1 MVISLLLTTSTLS
14 AVNADL
20 NPDGSPKGIP
30 GIDFPIIPGVNA
42 PFASSPAGPPG
53 TFILP
58 PGFKP
63 GDPAPLPPPLFNA
76 DGTPFVLG
84 SRLDMPVRADGTQL
98 SYEYDSLT
106 GLYLPVTRVS
116 NEPLVPVI
124 INPDGSLFD
133 PTVGAPLPPPL
144 FNPDGTPFITG
155 SKLLM
160 PIRADGTQLSYDYD
174 PVTGLYWPLSAN
186 AGSPIVEPAP
196 GVIATTFVYDQISK
210 QMVSVIYRSAQLPPI
225 NPDGSINE
233 SSKVVIPVVKSDTL
247 LTSLSKQAQIGSW
260 AVVDGKGNVINA
272 IVCSEKVCG
281 KGGDWG
287 GKFID
292 QVACPDGCQLVLQ
305 VPPNPITGQSM
316 GGYMSGESSKVTY
329 KNGSFKVESL
339 VRTPADGR
347 VGVSKPVV
355 RSIKDGVITDITGQ
369 KIDLSTGY
377 QLPSVI
383 KDAALKKQVDAAF
396 AEVNIEPVKA
406 GAGYQLTTDDQLPA
420 IDASLKIV
428 AVKKGERA
436 KTLKFTIDKSGELFV
451 ATKDDLTGYEIQI
464 KRGAKTLKS
473 VKVA

>member
-1 MVISLLLTTSTLS
+1 MRSFGVVVISLLLTTSTLS

-20 NPDGSPKGIP
+20 NSAGTPALNPDGSL
-30 GIDFPIIPGVNA
+30 VNP
-42 PFASSPAGPPG
+42 PFV
-53 TFILP
+53 LP

-63 GDPAPLPPPLFNA
+63 GDPAPLPPPLFNP

-84 SRLDMPVRADGTQL
+84 SKLDMPVRADGTQL

-106 GLYLPVTRVS
+106 GLYLPVTRVI
-116 NEPLVPVI
+116 NEPVVPVI

-144 FNPDGTPFITG
+144 FNPDGTPFVTG

-174 PVTGLYWPLSAN
+174 PVTGLYWPPSSN

-210 QMVSVIYRSAQLPPI
+210 QMVSVAYRSAQLPPV

-233 SSKVVIPVVKSDTL
+233 SSKVVMPVVKSDTL

-281 KGGDWG
+281 KDGDWG

-316 GGYMSGESSKVTY
+316 GGYMSNETSKVTY

-339 VRTPADGR
+339 VRTPTGTSGR

-383 KDAALKKQVDAAF
+383 KDATLKKQVDAAF

-428 AVKKGERA
+428 AVKKGARA
-436 KTLKFTIDKSGELFV
+436 KTLKFSIDKSGELFV